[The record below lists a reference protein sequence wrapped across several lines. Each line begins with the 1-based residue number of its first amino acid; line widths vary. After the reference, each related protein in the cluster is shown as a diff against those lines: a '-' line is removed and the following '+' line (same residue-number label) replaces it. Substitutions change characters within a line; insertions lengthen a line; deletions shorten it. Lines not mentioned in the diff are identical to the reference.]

1 MKKKKKR
8 IKRIEKVS
16 KPKHWSK
23 DFNSNQSK
31 LNQISS

>member
-1 MKKKKKR
+1 MKKKRER

-23 DFNSNQSK
+23 EFTPNHKPNNNDNE
-31 LNQISS
+31 